1 MKLSSSEMF
10 GRGKHEATE
19 EEARADEATVDDTT
33 APGAGYGGE
42 PTMARPTFTPAE
54 DGTVDDGAAPVRGEV
69 VDDAPVTAADGDLVT
84 DEPVRRS
91 RMAYDRPT
99 ATDEPGADE
108 PGAYEEPEA
117 SGRSAAYDEP
127 AEYDRS
133 VTSYEEPGYN
143 EPGYNEPAG
152 QPVSDMTDPAE
163 DRYPAL
169 DADEP
174 TAPTGVTEPA
184 TPAAGVPAPRQAVG
198 TPTGQPSSALSA
210 GPMADLDQ
218 PLLTD
223 TEFQT
228 QWQRVQAGF
237 VDDPRTAVSEAAGL
251 VEQAGDALATALRER
266 QNRLRA
272 LWDNGTGRGNGEAVA
287 AGGTGDTEELRLMM
301 RRYRGLFDQLSH
313 L

>member
-10 GRGKHEATE
+10 GRGKHEADDDE
-19 EEARADEATVDDTT
+19 VRADEATVDDT
-33 APGAGYGGE
+33 ADPRAGYSGE
-42 PTMARPTFTPAE
+42 PTAVQPTFTPAE
-54 DGTVDDGAAPVRGEV
+54 DATVDDGVAPVRGEV
-69 VDDAPVTAADGDLVT
+69 VSDEPVTAADGDLAT

-91 RMAYDRPT
+91 RMAYDRPAT
-99 ATDEPGADE
+99 ADQAGT
-108 PGAYEEPEA
+108 YEESETFDQPA
-117 SGRSAAYDEP
+117 GYDEP

-133 VTSYEEPGYN
+133 VTTYDEPD
-143 EPGYNEPAG
+143 YNEPAG
-152 QPVSDMTDPAE
+152 QPVSGVTDTSVETGGVRSAE
-163 DRYPAL
+163 DGYPVL

-174 TAPTGVTEPA
+174 TAPTGTTADVPAQRPA
-184 TPAAGVPAPRQAVG
+184 TG
-198 TPTGQPSSALSA
+198 TTAGQPSSALSA

-237 VDDPRTAVSEAAGL
+237 VDDPRVAVSEAADL
-251 VEQAGDALATALRER
+251 VEQAGNALATALRER
-266 QNRLRA
+266 QTRLRA
-272 LWDNGTGRGNGEAVA
+272 LWDNGEANGNGEAA
-287 AGGTGDTEELRLMM
+287 AGGAGNTEELRLMM